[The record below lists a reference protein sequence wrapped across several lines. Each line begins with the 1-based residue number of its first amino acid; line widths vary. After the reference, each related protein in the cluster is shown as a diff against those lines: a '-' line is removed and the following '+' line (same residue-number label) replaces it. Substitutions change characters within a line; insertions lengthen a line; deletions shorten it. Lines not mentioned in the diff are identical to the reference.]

1 MRNHYF
7 SMEKNYFMS
16 SRKEKQMGFFNE
28 LFGENSNGPRDYD
41 RVDHNSD
48 GTTFYGYNDET
59 GHTDWYN
66 ENNELD
72 SRTETPDEDDC

>member
-1 MRNHYF
+1 MRKNYF
-7 SMEKNYFMS
+7 SMEKNYFLR
-16 SRKEKQMGFFNE
+16 RKEKQMGFFNE
-28 LFGENSNGPRDYD
+28 LFGGNGNGPRDYD

-48 GTTFYGYNDET
+48 GTTFYGYDDET

-72 SRTETPDEDDC
+72 SRTETPDEDDY